1 MDIPL
6 FQNTC
11 TMNKWKIK
19 HIDND
24 RVLHVILKEYVLLKR
39 SDSKLL
45 SLTETLTDN
54 EDADIFIV
62 NEQFISK
69 EDISKLQKNKSK
81 EVILLQQSSLKSLT
95 SNQEHDLI
103 LTKGKDSVIKI
114 EEVITEAIYRISK
127 RLRLISKAC

>member
-6 FQNTC
+6 FQNIC

-19 HIDND
+19 HVDDD

-45 SLTETLTDN
+45 SLTETLADN
-54 EDADIFIV
+54 EDADVFIV

-69 EDISKLQKNKSK
+69 EDISKLRKNKSK
-81 EVILLQQSSLKSLT
+81 EMILLRQSSLKSLT